1 MTPKTKKGLIVT
13 AIVLM
18 LSGGVFLYIQNKKD
32 PATGLSKDDY
42 IKEIISNEF
51 FGKTSPYAVSYAT
64 LSTFGVDFLK
74 AWYDAIKKQLPSF
87 SLGGKVYATL
97 GGKAVA

>member
-13 AIVLM
+13 AIVLA
-18 LSGGVFLYIQNKKD
+18 LSGGIFLYIQKKKD

-42 IKEIISNEF
+42 IKEIIANEF
-51 FGKTSPYAVSYAT
+51 YGKSSPYAVSYAS
-64 LSTFGVDFLK
+64 LSTFDADFLK

-87 SLGGKVYATL
+87 PLAGKVYATL
-97 GGKAVA
+97 GGKAIA